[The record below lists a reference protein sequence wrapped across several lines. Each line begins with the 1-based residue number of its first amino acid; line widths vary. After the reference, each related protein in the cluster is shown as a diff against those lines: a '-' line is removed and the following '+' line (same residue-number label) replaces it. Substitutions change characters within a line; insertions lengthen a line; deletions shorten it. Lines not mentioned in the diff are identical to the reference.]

1 MAGSKNIE
9 IIIEGDNQTGKAF
22 KSVDKSLGKL
32 EKSTDKAAKS
42 FGAMDVAIGTVV
54 GNIVTGIGS
63 AAIGAIANL
72 ASDVIGLSREFEDS
86 SRKIQA
92 SLGTTAAET
101 DELSESVEELF
112 SDGFDVSSATD
123 AIVSIR
129 QNMGD
134 LADDELENVATGV
147 LNISN
152 IFGQDLAKTSN
163 AAGALMKQFGLDS
176 QQSMDFIAAGFRD
189 GLNTSD
195 DFLDSIGEYSNQ
207 FASLG
212 FTADEFFSIMET
224 GLQAGVLG
232 TDKIADAIGEFGK
245 RMLDGSD
252 TTRDALSDL
261 FAEVGEGNPSLD
273 RLNDELD
280 QAQSNFNIAGKK
292 VEYWEGQ
299 LEKSKDE
306 ADRLSA
312 AIDETKRS
320 LDRLSE
326 PKLKGM
332 EEFDNKLFNLEMKAK
347 KLRLAMIDM
356 DEDSPEFKR
365 TKAALEDVNTEMD
378 RLNLQRDIKF
388 EPQFRALA
396 DAADY
401 ANEPVL
407 TFGQA
412 MAQIGQQQAN
422 LAGLQT
428 EFTNVSTEIGVNQ
441 QKLAEWQA
449 TLAQSEV
456 DIGNIQDAMAGMT
469 GPAQEMLQA
478 ISDGSMTVADSLPQ
492 VLGMLRQIE
501 DPIEQNRI
509 GVALFGTQWE
519 DMTAQAMLAI
529 DTTSTGMD
537 DMAGSMDKINETA
550 ANMARDQQAAY
561 NQILVALKPL
571 ADAFNAFITS
581 EVLPLVKE
589 YAPLL
594 AEWLGENL
602 PVAIEYLKTNLAP
615 LIDEYMPQIAVLF
628 GETAPNA
635 ISSMQLAIEFLT
647 PAIDTAK
654 MAFDAVKSAIDFVV
668 EIVDLAIS
676 LIVNLSAVL
685 QGVIDPAT
693 AAKNIFGDLIDPLGD
708 LLDMIAGV
716 TKAVVNLGS
725 SLLNLK
731 PPKWLS
737 EIGGKTKNKVKGL
750 LGFAEGGTYPANEP
764 FVVGERGPEV
774 IVPNGS
780 SGTVVPN
787 DKIGGG
793 GKTINAPITINIS
806 GSADEATVIAM
817 EKRIH
822 ATLDRLIQGGAF

>member
-1 MAGSKNIE
+1 MASKSIE
-9 IIIEGDNQTGKAF
+9 ITIEGDNQTGKAF

-42 FGAMDVAIGTVV
+42 FGAMDVAVGTVV

-72 ASDVIGLSREFEDS
+72 ASDVVGLSREFDDS

-123 AIVSIR
+123 AIVGIR

-134 LADDELENVATGV
+134 LADDELKDVATGV

-163 AAGALMKQFGLDS
+163 AAGALMQQFGLDS
-176 QQSMDFIAAGFRD
+176 QQAMDFVAAGFRE

-195 DFLDSIGEYSNQ
+195 DFLDSISEYSNQ

-232 TDKIADAIGEFGK
+232 TDKIADAIKEFGV
-245 RMLDGSD
+245 RMQDGSD
-252 TTRDALSDL
+252 TTRDALADL
-261 FAEVGEGNPSLD
+261 FAEVGEGNPTLD

-326 PKLKGM
+326 PNLAGM
-332 EEFDNKLFNLEMKAK
+332 EEFDDKLFELDIKAK
-347 KLRLAMIDM
+347 QLRLAMIDM
-356 DEDSPEFKR
+356 DEDSPEFAR

-412 MAQIGQQQAN
+412 MEQIGQQQNN

-428 EFTNVSTEIGVNQ
+428 EFSNVSAEIGVNQ
-441 QKLAEWQA
+441 QKLAEWKA

-456 DIGNIQDAMAGMT
+456 DIGNIQDAMSGMT

-492 VLGMLRQIE
+492 VLDMLRQIE

-529 DTTSTGMD
+529 NTTSTGMD
-537 DMAGSMDKINETA
+537 DMTGSMAAMNEQGKTTA
-550 ANMARDQQAAY
+550 QEQAAAM
-561 NQILVALKPL
+561 NQIMLALKPL
-571 ADAFNAFITS
+571 GDAFNELIAS
-581 EVLPLVKE
+581 ELTPLIQE
-589 YAPLL
+589 YAPQV
-594 AEWLGENL
+594 AEWIGTNV
-602 PVAIEYLKTNLAP
+602 PTAVASL
-615 LIDEYMPQIAVLF
+615 Q
-628 GETAPNA
+628 
-635 ISSMQLAIEFLT
+635 SAIEFLT
-647 PAIDTAK
+647 PVIDLMIAG
-654 MAFDAVKSAIDFVV
+654 FNIAVTTVELVISVV
-668 EIVDLAIS
+668 DTVIGVF
-676 LIVNLSAVL
+676 VNLSATV
-685 QGVIDPAT
+685 QGVITPVE
-693 AAKNIFGDLIDPLGD
+693 AASNVLGD
-708 LLDMIAGV
+708 MAAPIR
-716 TKAVVNLGS
+716 NLI
-725 SLLNLK
+725 SLFGQLVSAIGNVASKLTGLK

-737 EIGGKTKNKVKGL
+737 EIGGKTKSKVKGI

-780 SGTVVPN
+780 SGTVIPN

-793 GKTINAPITINIS
+793 GKTINAPITININ
-806 GSADEATVIAM
+806 GSVDDATIQAM

>member
-1 MAGSKNIE
+1 MASKSIE
-9 IIIEGDNQTGKAF
+9 ITIEGDNQTGKAF

-63 AAIGAIANL
+63 AAIGAIADL

-112 SDGFDVSSATD
+112 KEGFDVSSATD
-123 AIVSIR
+123 AIVGIR

-134 LADDELENVATGV
+134 LADDELEDVATGV
-147 LNISN
+147 LNVSKL
-152 IFGQDLAKTSN
+152 FDQDLSKTSN
-163 AAGALMKQFGLDS
+163 AAGALMQQFGLDS
-176 QQSMDFIAAGFRD
+176 QQAMDFVAAGFRD

-306 ADRLSA
+306 ADRLSD

-441 QKLAEWQA
+441 QKLAEWKA
-449 TLAQSEV
+449 TLAQSEI
-456 DIGNIQDAMAGMT
+456 DIGNIQDAMSGMT

-478 ISDGSMTVADSLPQ
+478 ISDGSMSVADSLPQ

-529 DTTSTGMD
+529 NTTSTGMD
-537 DMAGSMDKINETA
+537 DMTGSMALMNEQGKTTA
-550 ANMARDQQAAY
+550 QEQAAAM
-561 NQILVALKPL
+561 NQIMLALKPL
-571 ADAFNAFITS
+571 GDAFNELIAS
-581 EVLPLVKE
+581 ELTPLIQE
-589 YAPLL
+589 YAPQV
-594 AEWLGENL
+594 AEWLGTNV
-602 PVAIEYLKTNLAP
+602 PVA
-615 LIDEYMPQIAVLF
+615 V
-628 GETAPNA
+628 
-635 ISSMQLAIEFLT
+635 SSLQSAIEFLT
-647 PAIDTAK
+647 PVIDLMIAG
-654 MAFDAVKSAIDFVV
+654 FNIAVTTVELVISVV
-668 EIVDLAIS
+668 DTVIGVF
-676 LIVNLSAVL
+676 VNLSATV
-685 QGVIDPAT
+685 QGVITPVE
-693 AAKNIFGDLIDPLGD
+693 AASNVLGD
-708 LLDMIAGV
+708 MAAPIR
-716 TKAVVNLGS
+716 NLISLFGQLVS
-725 SLLNLK
+725 SIGNVASKLTGLK

-737 EIGGKTKNKVKGL
+737 EIGGKTKSKVKGI
-750 LGFAEGGTYPANEP
+750 LGFADGGTYPANEP
-764 FVVGERGPEV
+764 FIVGERGPEV
-774 IVPNGS
+774 VVPNGA
-780 SGTVVPN
+780 SGTVIPN
-787 DKIGGG
+787 DKIGDG
-793 GKTINAPITINIS
+793 GKTINAPITIHIN
-806 GSADEATVIAM
+806 GSVDDATIQAM

>member
-1 MAGSKNIE
+1 MASKSIE
-9 IIIEGDNQTGKAF
+9 ITIEGDNQTGKAF

-42 FGAMDVAIGTVV
+42 FGAMDVAVGTVV

-72 ASDVIGLSREFEDS
+72 ASDVVGLSREFDDS

-123 AIVSIR
+123 AIVGIR

-147 LNISN
+147 INISD

-176 QQSMDFIAAGFRD
+176 QQAMDFVAAGFRD

-232 TDKIADAIGEFGK
+232 TDKIADAIKEFGV
-245 RMLDGSD
+245 RMQDGSD
-252 TTRDALSDL
+252 TTRDALADL
-261 FAEVGEGNPSLD
+261 FAEVGEGNPELD

-292 VEYWEGQ
+292 VEYWQDQ

-306 ADRLSA
+306 ADRLSD
-312 AIDETKRS
+312 AIDKTKRS

-326 PKLKGM
+326 PNLAGM
-332 EEFDNKLFNLEMKAK
+332 EEFDDKLFDLDIKAK
-347 KLRLAMIDM
+347 QLRLAMIDM
-356 DEDSPEFKR
+356 DEDSPEFAR

-407 TFGQA
+407 TFNQA
-412 MAQIGQQQAN
+412 MEQIGQQQNN
-422 LAGLQT
+422 LAELQT
-428 EFTNVSTEIGVNQ
+428 EFSNVSAEIGVNQ
-441 QKLAEWQA
+441 QKLAEWKA

-456 DIGNIQDAMAGMT
+456 DIGNIQDAMSGMT

-478 ISDGSMTVADSLPQ
+478 ISDGSMSVADSLPQ
-492 VLGMLRQIE
+492 VLDMLRQIE

-529 DTTSTGMD
+529 NTTSTGMD
-537 DMAGSMDKINETA
+537 DMTGSMALMNEQGKTTA
-550 ANMARDQQAAY
+550 QEQAAAM
-561 NQILVALKPL
+561 NQIMLALKPL
-571 ADAFNAFITS
+571 GDAFNELIAS
-581 EVLPLVKE
+581 ELTPLIQE
-589 YAPLL
+589 YAPQV
-594 AEWLGENL
+594 AEWIGTNV
-602 PVAIEYLKTNLAP
+602 PTAVASL
-615 LIDEYMPQIAVLF
+615 Q
-628 GETAPNA
+628 
-635 ISSMQLAIEFLT
+635 SAIEFLT
-647 PAIDTAK
+647 PVIDLMIAG
-654 MAFDAVKSAIDFVV
+654 FNIAVTTVELVISVV
-668 EIVDLAIS
+668 DTVIGVF
-676 LIVNLSAVL
+676 VNLSATV
-685 QGVIDPAT
+685 QGVITPVE
-693 AAKNIFGDLIDPLGD
+693 AASNVLGD
-708 LLDMIAGV
+708 MAAPIR
-716 TKAVVNLGS
+716 NLI
-725 SLLNLK
+725 SLFGQLVSAIGNVASKLTGLK

-737 EIGGKTKNKVKGL
+737 EIGGKTKSKVKGI

-780 SGTVVPN
+780 SGTVIPN

-793 GKTINAPITINIS
+793 GKTINAPITININ
-806 GSADEATVIAM
+806 GSVDDATIQAM